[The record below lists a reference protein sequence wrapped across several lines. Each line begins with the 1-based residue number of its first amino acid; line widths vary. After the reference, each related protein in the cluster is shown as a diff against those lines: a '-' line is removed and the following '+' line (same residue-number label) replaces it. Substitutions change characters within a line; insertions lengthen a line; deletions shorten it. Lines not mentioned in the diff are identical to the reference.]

1 MKREMGR
8 NAGDAWFHVMD
19 AKDSGRLRS
28 VFSDTVQLDT
38 SMLSDRLHGAPA
50 VGAFF
55 DAFTELCET
64 LTIQDETEGDMA
76 TYLAWHGVA
85 FSGRSFD
92 GIMSLTRD
100 EHGHIHR
107 INLLCE
113 PFGMLLRFS
122 AALTPRLQ
130 SYLPN

>member
-1 MKREMGR
+1 
-8 NAGDAWFHVMD
+8 MD
-19 AKDSGRLRS
+19 AQNAERLRT
-28 VFSDTVQLDT
+28 VFSDTVLLDT

-64 LTIQDETEGDMA
+64 LTIQDEAEGSA
-76 TYLAWHGVA
+76 TSYLVWSGAA
-85 FSGRSFD
+85 FNGRLFD
-92 GIMSLTRD
+92 GVTSLARD
-100 EHGHIHR
+100 ERGQIHHIR
-107 INLLCE
+107 VLCE
-113 PFGMLLRFS
+113 PFSMLLRFS